1 MFVFCLFC
9 FFLFRSKKR
18 KRGTSITVILFLEE
32 TQCYKKNSRPSS
44 KSKNRIK
51 VGKKTAGIACQY
63 RQNVDVLFVIAGEEG
78 AAESDLGGAAER
90 RLGDFEQLQ
99 VVDRV
104 RIAGRRVGV
113 LEVRVAVLFHD
124 ANNDPVKKKTSLFLI
139 RLRLFFVK
147 WKRSKAS
154 RIPLSKNP

>member
-1 MFVFCLFC
+1 MLQKKTHDHHQ
-9 FFLFRSKKR
+9 RAKIESKL
-18 KRGTSITVILFLEE
+18 V
-32 TQCYKKNSRPSS
+32 
-44 KSKNRIK
+44 
-51 VGKKTAGIACQY
+51 KKTAGIACQY